1 MPHGQIASHKTRT
14 GITLTKVLKSELEYL
29 AKQDHRSLNNYM
41 EMILTDHVEQ
51 QRRAGKIPEKIEQN
65 DSDNNSNNDNS

>member
-1 MPHGQIASHKTRT
+1 MPHGQISSHKTRT

-41 EMILTDHVEQ
+41 EMVLTDHVEQ
-51 QRRAGKIPEKIEQN
+51 QRKLGKLPEKIEQN
-65 DSDNNSNNDNS
+65 DFDSDNS

>member
-65 DSDNNSNNDNS
+65 DSDSDNS

>member
-1 MPHGQIASHKTRT
+1 MPHGQISSHKTRT

-41 EMILTDHVEQ
+41 EMVLTDHVEQ
-51 QRRAGKIPEKIEQN
+51 QRKEGKLPDQLIAE
-65 DSDNNSNNDNS
+65 NDNIINRKD